1 MARVSWAGR
10 TYLGGTVKLLSTG
23 VSLALVAAGLAALP
37 ALSAEAA
44 STPTKS
50 DQNVV
55 QRMEA
60 EASEGA
66 RFKTERT
73 TGKVGFVRAAS
84 QGDLMPSQKAADGA
98 SAAAKATAYVDK
110 YAGAFGATADQLT
123 EAGVTATKLGWTV
136 RYDQTY
142 QGVPVFG
149 ARLLA
154 NLDKSGDLTSVNGFV
169 APDLSLSTTPAFS
182 QAEAAARAISTVRAN
197 PPGADG
203 DADLSGIKAASTTL
217 SVYRLGAIR
226 GQTGDNILA
235 WVVEV
240 TNQKNV
246 RDMVFVDASTGKV
259 VNRYSMIAD
268 ALDREVY
275 EESPEPANLVWKEGD
290 PFPGTLNQSHQDL
303 VEGSGDAYWLFK
315 NTFGRDSFDGEG
327 STMKTVNND
336 PTISCPNAN
345 WNGVT
350 TNYCTDVTSDDT
362 VAHEWGHA
370 YTEYTSGLIY
380 QWQSGA
386 MNEAFS
392 DIWGETVDQVN
403 DRFNETP
410 NTPRVEGQCS
420 KFTRGNVGVTIN
432 APAEIAGPC
441 EAAPAAFG
449 PVFDKDGVTSDVVVG
464 TDVAEEGGG
473 SPTDGC
479 SPFDNAAALAGKFAY
494 VDRGTCSFAIKAD
507 HAEAAG
513 ATGIV
518 IGNNVP
524 DPPSSPVGT
533 ADIYGVMI
541 DQASGAKIKGA
552 TGTVN
557 ITIKDIDEDP
567 KDNTYRWL
575 SGEGDP
581 AFGGAIRDMWTP
593 TCYGDPGKVSDAEYW
608 CSTDD
613 SGGVHSNSGVV
624 NHTFALLVDGST
636 SNGVEVASIGLDK
649 AANVFWRA
657 QSAYLTPTSRF
668 PDLANALTT
677 GCADLVGKPINAVSI
692 DPDTVTAADPI
703 TAEDCAAVLAATQA
717 TELNVE
723 PTQCNFKPMFAKNPP
738 ALCGSKFKTRT
749 VWKETFE
756 KGLGKWAKT
765 QKIVFEGGIAEPWK
779 TASDLPG
786 SHGSKAAYG
795 PAPDEGACSNG
806 ANDFSSTNGITTPQ
820 VKLPGNGV
828 QKLSFQHYV
837 ATETGYDGGTVKISV
852 NGKDF
857 KIVPKSAYLYNKPLE
872 LTSEAE
878 GNTNP
883 LAGKTGFTGTDGGL
897 PTGSWGT
904 SIIDLKKAG
913 AKPGQKIKIRFEIG
927 RDGCGGNDGWYV
939 DNVKVV
945 KCVKKQQNKV
955 VLGRQG

>member
-1 MARVSWAGR
+1 M
-10 TYLGGTVKLLSTG
+10 
-23 VSLALVAAGLAALP
+23 AAGLAAIP
-37 ALSAEAA
+37 ALQAQAA
-44 STPTKS
+44 STPIKTDRS
-50 DQNVV
+50 VA

-60 EASEGA
+60 EASDGA
-66 RFKTERT
+66 RFKTDRT
-73 TGKVGFVRAAS
+73 TGKVGFVRAAG
-84 QGDLMPSQKAADGA
+84 QGDLMPSKQAEDRAG
-98 SAAAKATAYVDK
+98 AAAKATAYVGK
-110 YAGAFGATADQLT
+110 YAAAFGASAEQLT
-123 EAGVTATKLGWTV
+123 QVGVTATDLGWTV
-136 RYDQTY
+136 RYDQSY

-154 NLDKSGDLTSVNGFV
+154 NLDQDGDLTSVNGFV
-169 APDLSLSTTPAFS
+169 APDVDLSVSPRFS
-182 QAEAAARAISTVRAN
+182 QAEAAARAVSAVTAN

-203 DADLSGIKAASTTL
+203 NADVTGIKAASTTL

-226 GQTGDNILA
+226 GQKGDNILA

-246 RDMVFVDASTGKV
+246 RDMVFIDANTGKV
-259 VNRYSMIAD
+259 VNRYSMIAH

-275 EESPEPANLVWKEGD
+275 EESPDPADLVWQEGD
-290 PFPGTLNQSHQDL
+290 AFPGTLNQSQQDL
-303 VEGSGDAYWLFK
+303 VEGTGEAYWLFK
-315 NTFGRDSFDGEG
+315 NTFGRDSFDNNG

-336 PTISCPNAN
+336 PTIECPNAN

-370 YTEYTSGLIY
+370 YTEHTSGLIY

-392 DIWGETVDQVN
+392 DIWGETVDIVN
-403 DRFNETP
+403 DRYNETP
-410 NTPRVEGQCS
+410 DGARVEGQCS
-420 KFTRGNVGVTIN
+420 QFTRGSISAVIN
-432 APAEIAGPC
+432 SPAGAAGPC
-441 EAAPAAFG
+441 EAAAASYG
-449 PVFDKDGVTSDVVVG
+449 PVFDKTGVTTDVVVG
-464 TDVAEEGGG
+464 IDPADG
-473 SPTDGC
+473 SGPSTTDGC
-479 SPFDNAAALAGKFAY
+479 SAFTNAAAIAGKFVY
-494 VDRGTCSFAIKAD
+494 VDRGTCAQADKATN
-507 HAEAAG
+507 AEAAG

-518 IGNNVP
+518 MGNNTA
-524 DPPSSPVGT
+524 DPPSGPVGT
-533 ADIYGVMI
+533 ADIYGLMV
-541 DQASGAKIKGA
+541 DLASGDKIKA
-552 TGTVN
+552 AGTVN
-557 ITIKDIDEDP
+557 MTIKDNDEAT
-567 KDNTYRWL
+567 KDNSYRWL

-608 CSTDD
+608 CSPDD
-613 SGGVHSNSGVV
+613 GGGVHSNSGVV

-636 SNGVEVASIGLDK
+636 SNGVTVASIGLDK

-657 QSAYLTPTSRF
+657 QSSYLTPTSRF
-668 PDLANALTT
+668 PDLATALTT
-677 GCADLVGKPINAVSI
+677 GCNDLVGQPINAVSI
-692 DPDTVTAADPI
+692 DPNTVTAADPI

-717 TELNVE
+717 TELNTE
-723 PTQCNFKPMFAKNPP
+723 PTQCNFKPMFGQKPP
-738 ALCGSKFKTRT
+738 SLCGNKFKTKT

-756 KGLGKWAKT
+756 NGLGKWSKS
-765 QKIVFEGGIAEPWK
+765 QKIVFPGGIAEPWK
-779 TASDLPG
+779 VASDLPDG
-786 SHGSKAAYG
+786 HGSKAAYG

-820 VKLPGNGV
+820 VKLPGGGT

-852 NGKDF
+852 NGKAF
-857 KIVPKSAYLYNKPLE
+857 KVVPASAYLYNKPLQ
-872 LTSEAE
+872 LASTAE

-883 LAGKTGFTGTDGGL
+883 LAGQPGFTGTDGGL

-913 AKPGQKIKIRFEIG
+913 AKPGQKVKIRFEIG

-939 DNVKVV
+939 DNVKVSN
-945 KCVKKQQNKV
+945 CVKKGKHHRAT
-955 VLGRQG
+955 LGRQG

>member
-1 MARVSWAGR
+1 M
-10 TYLGGTVKLLSTG
+10 KLLSTG

-37 ALSAEAA
+37 ALQAQAA
-44 STPTKS
+44 STTPIKTDRS
-50 DQNVV
+50 VV
-55 QRMEA
+55 QRMEN
-60 EASEGA
+60 EASTGA
-66 RFKTERT
+66 RFQTERT
-73 TGKVGFVRAAS
+73 TGKVGFVRAVRN
-84 QGDLMPSQKAADGA
+84 GDLMPSEQASDRA
-98 SAAAKATAYVDK
+98 SAAAKATSYVGK
-110 YAGAFGATADQLT
+110 YAAAFGATADQLT
-123 EAGVTATKLGWTV
+123 QSTVSASTVGWTV

-169 APDLSLSTTPAFS
+169 APDLDLSVTPRFS
-182 QAEAAARAISTVRAN
+182 QSQASARALSVVEAD

-203 DADLSGIKAASTTL
+203 SADVTGIKAAATTL
-217 SVYRLGAIR
+217 SIYRTGAIK
-226 GQTGDNILA
+226 GEKGDNILA

-275 EESPEPANLVWKEGD
+275 EADGGEDPDEFQLVWSEGD
-290 PFPGTLNQSHQDL
+290 AFPGTLNQAQQDL
-303 VEGSGDAYWLFK
+303 VEGTGESYWLFE

-336 PTISCPNAN
+336 GRIDCPNAN

-392 DIWGETVDQVN
+392 DIWGETVDIVN

-410 NTPRVEGQCS
+410 DTARTEGQCS

-432 APAEIAGPC
+432 SPAAIAGPC

-449 PVFDKDGVTSDVVVG
+449 PVFDKNGVTSDVVVG

-473 SPTDGC
+473 STTDGC
-479 SPFDNAAALAGKFAY
+479 SPFDNAAAIAGKFVY
-494 VDRGTCSFAIKAD
+494 VDRGTCAFQAKVD
-507 HAEAAG
+507 HAEEAG

-518 IGNNVP
+518 IGNNVSDAP
-524 DPPSSPVGT
+524 FSPSGT
-533 ADIYGVMI
+533 GDIYGVMI

-557 ITIKDIDEDP
+557 ITVKDIDDDP
-567 KDNTYRWL
+567 KDNSYRWL

-593 TCYGDPGKVSDAEYW
+593 NCYGDPGKVSDAEYW

-636 SNGVEVASIGLDK
+636 SNGVEVPAIGLDK
-649 AANVFWRA
+649 AANVFWLA
-657 QSAYLTPTSRF
+657 QSAYLGPMSRF

-677 GCADLVGKPINAVSI
+677 GCNELIGQPINAVSI
-692 DPDTVTAADPI
+692 EPSTVAAADPI

-717 TELNVE
+717 TELNTE
-723 PTQCNFKPMFAKNPP
+723 PTQCNFKPMFGKNPP
-738 ALCGSKFKTRT
+738 KLCGNKFKTKT
-749 VWKETFE
+749 IWKETFE
-756 KGLGKWAKT
+756 NGLGKWKKS
-765 QKIVFEGGIAEPWK
+765 QEIVFEGGIAEPWK
-779 TASDLPG
+779 ATTDVPG
-786 SHGSKAAYG
+786 GHGSKVAYG
-795 PAPDEGACSNG
+795 PAPDEGDCSNG
-806 ANDFSSTNGITTPQ
+806 DNDFSSTNGITTPQ
-820 VKLPGNGV
+820 LKLPGGGA

-837 ATETGYDGGTVKISV
+837 ATETGYDGGTVMISV
-852 NGKDF
+852 NGKAF
-857 KIVPKSAYLYNKPLE
+857 KVVPKSAYLYNKPTE
-872 LTSEAE
+872 LASAAE

-883 LAGKTGFTGTDGGL
+883 LAGKTGFTGTDGGM
-897 PTGSWGT
+897 PTGTWGT

-913 AKPGQKIKIRFEIG
+913 AKPGQKIKIKFEIG

-939 DNVKVV
+939 DNVKVT
-945 KCVKKQQNKV
+945 KCVKKHHHKT
-955 VLGRQG
+955 LARQG